1 VPKKDVVKK
10 VIEDKTFGTKNKNK
24 SKKMQQY
31 IENLTKNTEKKIQ
44 GDGPSTKE
52 IQRRKAEAKEA
63 ADRELGELV
72 RMRTLACA
80 ALCRIVSNF
89 LLGLAPTRCSTVQD
103 GRERQQARARSKPED
118 HGVRILQEGHV
129 HQGRQ
134 LRLPSHCA
142 AVRRRQCGRHCG
154 ARCQQWAGAAG
165 RV

>member
-1 VPKKDVVKK
+1 MKK

-72 RMRTLACA
+72 RNAPE
-80 ALCRIVSNF
+80 LCDAVLF
-89 LLGLAPTRCSTVQD
+89 
-103 GRERQQARARSKPED
+103 
-118 HGVRILQEGHV
+118 HV
-129 HQGRQ
+129 Y
-134 LRLPSHCA
+134 
-142 AVRRRQCGRHCG
+142 
-154 ARCQQWAGAAG
+154 
-165 RV
+165 